1 MELEKG
7 FSMVIKNSTT
17 HTSVIGFS
25 LIFLTT
31 LPVSSDQST
40 VPLFDDGSL
49 PYFQEW
55 PKIKSD
61 IPKRDYI
68 EERVADIVAQM
79 TLGEK
84 VGQMI
89 MPEYRQITP
98 KEVKQ
103 YKIGSV
109 LNGGGGWPNENKH
122 ASALEWA
129 LQSDKY
135 WTALDQAYA
144 GRGFR
149 IPFMWATDA
158 VHGNNNVYG
167 ATLFPHNIGL
177 GAANNPELLFEIGR
191 ITAKEVAATGLD
203 LTFAPTVATPRDYR
217 WGRVYEGYSEIPN
230 ITYQYASS
238 IVKGLQGTEKELR
251 SEQRVLSTVK
261 HWIGDGGTFNGVD
274 RGVTFYSED
283 DLRNIHAMG
292 YYSALEAGAQVVMT
306 SFNSWQNYDLK
317 GKSINSKDRNNNRF
331 GKLHGSRYLITEVLK
346 EKIGFD
352 GIVVTDWN
360 GHGEVEGCTNQSC
373 PKAVNAGN
381 DLFMVTDNKDWKAFY
396 QNVIKQVQDGQI
408 PMVRIDDAVTR
419 ILRVKMRA
427 GLWEKP
433 KPSYR
438 ILAGEQQVLGAF
450 EHRKVARQAVRESLV
465 LLKNENKILPF
476 KQKNHSYVVL
486 GSAANDIQ
494 KQSGGWTLTWQ
505 GNENKSQDF
514 VHATTVLEAFKQ
526 VVGDKHV
533 YTDPNQASMDAIAVV
548 VMGEDPYAEMY
559 GDIKDHQTLAYSE
572 LKPSYAKDL
581 QLIQEMKKK
590 GFKVVTIL
598 FSGRPLYVNPELA
611 LSDAFVA
618 AWLPGTEGRGITDV
632 LFAQNGADFSGK
644 LSYSWPNNKCMTTI
658 NENSRNIPNYHVPD
672 FEQTGEEFMPLFPY
686 GYGLNYAIEQ
696 NAASQPTLFMDKRQW
711 GCGETKAKD
720 RPTTNL
726 EIFSR
731 EATTTFVPKMSGKVT
746 KWKGTFISRAKKMTV
761 GSASILSL
769 NYKHQQDA
777 LRIDFGKQ
785 LPMQLY
791 IQTPDKK
798 GLDMR
803 HYLTANSTLE
813 FDIAVKSEI
822 PSSLKLA
829 AHCVY
834 PCGAIAPIQKE
845 LKAIVEVSESEWV
858 TVKVPLQCFA
868 DNGVNFS
875 NINTP
880 FLLYSDEPF
889 QFDIGEIRYVPK
901 EKGITENTMS
911 CDIFKPI

>member
-1 MELEKG
+1 
-7 FSMVIKNSTT
+7 MVIKNNIT
-17 HTSVIGFS
+17 HASVIGFS
-25 LIFLTT
+25 LFFLTT
-31 LPVSSDQST
+31 FPVSSDPNASSL
-40 VPLFDDGSL
+40 PDGYSL

-55 PKIKSD
+55 PKIKSA
-61 IPKRDYI
+61 IPTRDYM
-68 EERVADIVAQM
+68 EERVADIVSQM

-98 KEVKQ
+98 KEAKQ

-109 LNGGGGWPNENKH
+109 LNGGGGWPNEDKH

-135 WTALDQAYA
+135 WIALNDAYA

-149 IPFMWATDA
+149 IPFLWATDA

-177 GAANNPELLFEIGR
+177 GAANNPDLLFEIGR

-203 LTFAPTVATPRDYR
+203 LTFAPTVTTPRDYR
-217 WGRVYEGYSEIPN
+217 WGRVYEGYAEIPD
-230 ITYQYASS
+230 ITYQYASA
-238 IVKGLQGTEKELR
+238 IVQGLQGTEKELR

-306 SFNSWQNYDLK
+306 SFNSWQKNDAK
-317 GKSINSKDRNNNRF
+317 DKSTDSTKTESNRF
-331 GKLHGSRYLITEVLK
+331 GKLHGSRYLVTDVLK
-346 EKIGFD
+346 EKMGFD

-360 GHGEVEGCTNQSC
+360 GHGEVAGCTNQSC

-408 PMVRIDDAVTR
+408 PMARIDDAVTR

-438 ILAGEQQVLGAF
+438 LLAGEQQILGAL
-450 EHRKVARQAVRESLV
+450 EHRKVARQAVSESLV
-465 LLKNENKILPF
+465 LLKNENKTLPF
-476 KQKNHSYVVL
+476 EPKNHSYLVV

-505 GNENKSQDF
+505 GNENKPQDF

-533 YTDPNQASMDAIAVV
+533 YTDPNEASMDTIAVV

-559 GDIKDHQTLAYSE
+559 GDIKAHQTLAYSE

-581 QLIQEMKKK
+581 QLIQALKKK
-590 GFKVVTIL
+590 GFTVVTIL

-618 AWLPGTEGRGITDV
+618 AWLPGTEGQGITDV
-632 LFAQNGADFSGK
+632 LFAQEGADFTGK
-644 LSYSWPNNKCMTTI
+644 LSYSWPNSKCMTTI
-658 NENSRNIPNYHVPD
+658 NKSSQNIPNYRAPD
-672 FEQTGEEFMPLFPY
+672 FEQTGKDFTPLFSY
-686 GYGLNYAIEQ
+686 GYGLNYTTEQ
-696 NAASQPTLFMDKRQW
+696 KGLAAPSLFMDKRQW
-711 GCGETKAKD
+711 GCGETKAKE

-726 EIFSR
+726 EIFNR

-746 KWKGTFISRAKKMTV
+746 KWKGTFISRAKKMEMGT
-761 GSASILSL
+761 ASILPL

-777 LRIDFGKQ
+777 LRIDFGQQ
-785 LPMQLY
+785 LPMQFY

-798 GLDMR
+798 GVDMR
-803 HYLTANSTLE
+803 HYLAANSTLE
-813 FDIAVKSEI
+813 FDIAVRSEI
-822 PSSLKLA
+822 PSTLKLA
-829 AHCVY
+829 SHCVY
-834 PCGAIAPIQKE
+834 PCGAMAPIQKE
-845 LKAIVEVSESEWV
+845 LKAIVEASDSEWV

-868 DNGVNFS
+868 DNGGNFS
-875 NINTP
+875 SINTP
-880 FLLYSDEPF
+880 FLLYADEPF
-889 QFDIGEIRYVPK
+889 QFDIGEIRYVPRDK
-901 EKGITENTMS
+901 KATEGVLS
-911 CDIFKPI
+911 CDIFKSI

>member
-7 FSMVIKNSTT
+7 FSMVIKNKLT
-17 HTSVIGFS
+17 HMSVIGFS
-25 LIFLTT
+25 LFLLLTF
-31 LPVSSDQST
+31 PVSSDPRSFS
-40 VPLFDDGSL
+40 LHDDGSL
-49 PYFQEW
+49 PYFKEW
-55 PKIKSD
+55 PKITSD

-68 EERVADIVAQM
+68 EERVADIVAKM

-98 KEVKQ
+98 KEAKQ

-122 ASALEWA
+122 ATALDWA
-129 LQSDKY
+129 LQSDNY
-135 WTALDQAYA
+135 WTALDEAYA

-149 IPFMWATDA
+149 IPLLWATDA

-177 GAANNPELLFEIGR
+177 GAANNPELLFDIGR
-191 ITAKEVAATGLD
+191 VTAKEVAATGLD

-217 WGRVYEGYSEIPN
+217 WGRVYEGYSEIPD

-261 HWIGDGGTFNGVD
+261 HWVGDGGTYNGVD

-283 DLRNIHAMG
+283 DLRNIHAVG
-292 YYSALEAGAQVVMT
+292 YYSALAAGAQVVMT
-306 SFNSWQNYDLK
+306 SFNSWHKPDFK
-317 GKSINSKDRNNNRF
+317 EKSKDSKDIDDNRF
-331 GKLHGSRYLITEVLK
+331 GKLHGSRYLITDVLK
-346 EKIGFD
+346 EKMGFD

-360 GHGEVEGCTNQSC
+360 GHGEVKGCSNQSC

-396 QNVIKQVQDGQI
+396 HNVIKQVQGGQI
-408 PMVRIDDAVTR
+408 SMSRIDDAVTR

-438 ILAGEQQVLGAF
+438 ILAGEQQILGAL
-450 EHRKVARQAVRESLV
+450 EHRKVARQAVSESLV
-465 LLKNENKILPF
+465 LLKNESHILPF
-476 KQKNHSYVVL
+476 KQYDQSYLVV
-486 GSAANDIQ
+486 GSAANDLQ
-494 KQSGGWTLTWQ
+494 KQTGGWTLTWQ
-505 GNENKSQDF
+505 GNENKPHDF
-514 VHATTVLEAFKQ
+514 VNATTTLDAFRQ
-526 VVGDKHV
+526 VVGDKSV
-533 YTDPNQASMDAIAVV
+533 YTDLNQAPMDAIAVV
-548 VMGEDPYAEMY
+548 VIGEDPYAEMY
-559 GDIKDHQTLAYSE
+559 GDIKAHQTLAYSE

-581 QLIQEMKKK
+581 QLIQELKKK

-632 LFAQNGADFSGK
+632 LFAQNGADFTGK
-644 LSYSWPNNKCMTTI
+644 LSYSWPNSKCMTTI
-658 NENSRNIPNYHVPD
+658 NKIGQNIPNYRSPD
-672 FEQTGEEFMPLFPY
+672 FEQTGKEFMPLFPY
-686 GYGLNYAIEQ
+686 GYGLSYSSEKK
-696 NAASQPTLFMDKRQW
+696 ASPISALFMDKRQW

-726 EIFSR
+726 EIFNR
-731 EATTTFVPKMSGKVT
+731 EATTTFVPKISGKVT
-746 KWKGTFISRAKKMTV
+746 RWKGTFISRSKTMKV
-761 GSASILSL
+761 GSASILPL

-777 LRIDFGKQ
+777 LSINFGQQ
-785 LPMQLY
+785 LPMQFY
-791 IQTPDKK
+791 VQTPDKR
-798 GLDMR
+798 GVDLR
-803 HYLTANSTLE
+803 HYLMDNSTLE
-813 FDIAVKSEI
+813 FDIAVKGEI
-822 PSSLKLA
+822 PMSLKLA
-829 AHCVY
+829 SHCVY
-834 PCGAIAPIQKE
+834 PCGSMASIQKE
-845 LKAIVEVSESEWV
+845 LQAMVDMSNDKWV
-858 TVKVPLQCFA
+858 TVKVPLRCFA

-901 EKGITENTMS
+901 GEKAAKSMMS
-911 CDIFKPI
+911 CDLFKPI

>member
-1 MELEKG
+1 
-7 FSMVIKNSTT
+7 MVIKNNIT
-17 HTSVIGFS
+17 HASVIGFS
-25 LIFLTT
+25 LFFLTT
-31 LPVSSDQST
+31 FPVSSDPNASSL
-40 VPLFDDGSL
+40 PDEPSL

-55 PKIKSD
+55 PKIKSA

-68 EERVADIVAQM
+68 EERVADIVSQM

-98 KEVKQ
+98 KEAKQ

-135 WTALDQAYA
+135 WVALDDAYA

-149 IPFMWATDA
+149 IPFLWATDA

-177 GAANNPELLFEIGR
+177 GAANNPDLLFEIGR

-203 LTFAPTVATPRDYR
+203 LTFAPTVTTPRDYR
-217 WGRVYEGYSEIPN
+217 WGRVYEGYAEIPD
-230 ITYQYASS
+230 ITYQYASA
-238 IVKGLQGTEKELR
+238 IVQGLQGTEKELR

-306 SFNSWQNYDLK
+306 SFNSWQKNDVK
-317 GKSINSKDRNNNRF
+317 GKSTDSTKTESNRF
-331 GKLHGSRYLITEVLK
+331 GKLHGSRYLVTDVLK
-346 EKIGFD
+346 EKMGFD

-360 GHGEVEGCTNQSC
+360 GHGEVAGCTNQSC

-408 PMVRIDDAVTR
+408 PMARIDDAVTR

-438 ILAGEQQVLGAF
+438 LLAGEQQNLGALD
-450 EHRKVARQAVRESLV
+450 HRKVARQAVSESLV
-465 LLKNENKILPF
+465 LLKNENKTLPF
-476 KQKNHSYVVL
+476 EPKNHSYLVV

-505 GNENKSQDF
+505 GNENKPQDF

-533 YTDPNQASMDAIAVV
+533 YTDPNEASMDTIAVV

-559 GDIKDHQTLAYSE
+559 GDIKAHQTLAYSE

-581 QLIQEMKKK
+581 QLIQALKKK
-590 GFKVVTIL
+590 GFTVVTIL

-618 AWLPGTEGRGITDV
+618 AWLPGTEGQGITDV
-632 LFAQNGADFSGK
+632 LFAQEGSDFTGK
-644 LSYSWPNNKCMTTI
+644 LSYSWPNSKCMTTI
-658 NENSRNIPNYHVPD
+658 NKNSQNIPNYRAPD
-672 FEQTGEEFMPLFPY
+672 FEQTGKDFTPLFPY
-686 GYGLNYAIEQ
+686 GYGLNYTTEQ
-696 NAASQPTLFMDKRQW
+696 KGLAAPSLFMDKRQW
-711 GCGETKAKD
+711 GCGETKAKE

-726 EIFSR
+726 EIFNR

-746 KWKGTFISRAKKMTV
+746 KWKGTFISRAKKMEMGT
-761 GSASILSL
+761 ASILPL

-777 LRIDFGKQ
+777 LRIDFGQQ
-785 LPMQLY
+785 LPMQFY

-798 GLDMR
+798 GIDMR
-803 HYLTANSTLE
+803 HYLAANSTLE
-813 FDIAVKSEI
+813 FDIAVRSEI
-822 PSSLKLA
+822 PNTLKLA
-829 AHCVY
+829 SHCVY
-834 PCGAIAPIQKE
+834 PCGAMAPIQKE
-845 LKAIVEVSESEWV
+845 LKAIVEASDSEWV

-875 NINTP
+875 SVNTP
-880 FLLYSDEPF
+880 FLLYADEPF
-889 QFDIGEIRYVPK
+889 QFDIGEIRYVPRDK
-901 EKGITENTMS
+901 KATEGVLS
-911 CDIFKPI
+911 CDIFKLI

>member
-1 MELEKG
+1 
-7 FSMVIKNSTT
+7 MVIKNNIT
-17 HTSVIGFS
+17 HASVIGFS
-25 LIFLTT
+25 LFFLTT
-31 LPVSSDQST
+31 FPVSSDPNASSL
-40 VPLFDDGSL
+40 PDGPSL
-49 PYFQEW
+49 PYFEEW
-55 PKIKSD
+55 PKIKSA

-68 EERVADIVAQM
+68 EERVADIVSQM

-98 KEVKQ
+98 KEAKQ

-135 WTALDQAYA
+135 WIALDDAYA

-149 IPFMWATDA
+149 IPFLWATDA

-177 GAANNPELLFEIGR
+177 GAANNPDLLFEIGR

-203 LTFAPTVATPRDYR
+203 LTFAPTVTTPRDYR
-217 WGRVYEGYSEIPN
+217 WGRVYEGYAEIPD
-230 ITYQYASS
+230 ITYQYASA
-238 IVKGLQGTEKELR
+238 IVQGLQGTEKELR

-306 SFNSWQNYDLK
+306 SFNSWQKNDVK
-317 GKSINSKDRNNNRF
+317 GKSTDSTKTESNRF
-331 GKLHGSRYLITEVLK
+331 GKLHGSRYLVTDVLK
-346 EKIGFD
+346 EKMGFD

-360 GHGEVEGCTNQSC
+360 GHGEVTGCTNQSC

-408 PMVRIDDAVTR
+408 PMARIDDAVTR

-438 ILAGEQQVLGAF
+438 LLAGEQQILGALD
-450 EHRKVARQAVRESLV
+450 HRKVARQAVSESLV
-465 LLKNENKILPF
+465 LLKNENKTLPF
-476 KQKNHSYVVL
+476 EPKNHSYLVV

-505 GNENKSQDF
+505 GNENKPQDF

-533 YTDPNQASMDAIAVV
+533 YTDPNEASMDTIAVV

-559 GDIKDHQTLAYSE
+559 GDIKAHQTLAYSE

-581 QLIQEMKKK
+581 QLIQALKKK
-590 GFKVVTIL
+590 GFTVVTIL

-618 AWLPGTEGRGITDV
+618 AWLPGTEGQGITDV
-632 LFAQNGADFSGK
+632 LFAQEGADFTGK
-644 LSYSWPNNKCMTTI
+644 LSYSWPNSKCMTTI
-658 NENSRNIPNYHVPD
+658 NKSSQNIPNYRAPD
-672 FEQTGEEFMPLFPY
+672 FEQTGEDFTPLFSY
-686 GYGLNYAIEQ
+686 GYGLNYTTEQ
-696 NAASQPTLFMDKRQW
+696 KGLAAPSLFMDKRQW
-711 GCGETKAKD
+711 GCGETKAKE

-726 EIFSR
+726 EIFNR

-746 KWKGTFISRAKKMTV
+746 KWKGTFISRAKKMEV
-761 GSASILSL
+761 GTASILPL

-777 LRIDFGKQ
+777 LRIDFGQQ
-785 LPMQLY
+785 LPMQFY

-798 GLDMR
+798 GIDMR
-803 HYLTANSTLE
+803 HYLAANSILE
-813 FDIAVKSEI
+813 FDIAVRSEI
-822 PSSLKLA
+822 PNTLKLA
-829 AHCVY
+829 SHCVY
-834 PCGAIAPIQKE
+834 PCGAMAPIQKE
-845 LKAIVEVSESEWV
+845 LKTIVEASDSEWV

-875 NINTP
+875 SINTP
-880 FLLYSDEPF
+880 FLLYADEPF
-889 QFDIGEIRYVPK
+889 QFDIGEIRYVPRDK
-901 EKGITENTMS
+901 KATEGVLS
-911 CDIFKPI
+911 CDIFKSI

>member
-1 MELEKG
+1 
-7 FSMVIKNSTT
+7 MVIKNNIT
-17 HTSVIGFS
+17 HASVIGFS
-25 LIFLTT
+25 LFFLTT
-31 LPVSSDQST
+31 FPVSSDPNASSL
-40 VPLFDDGSL
+40 PDEPSL

-55 PKIKSD
+55 PKIKSA

-68 EERVADIVAQM
+68 EERVADIVSQM

-98 KEVKQ
+98 KEAKQ

-135 WTALDQAYA
+135 WVALDDAYA

-149 IPFMWATDA
+149 IPFLWATDA

-177 GAANNPELLFEIGR
+177 GAANNPDLLFEIGR

-203 LTFAPTVATPRDYR
+203 LTFAPTVTTPRDYR
-217 WGRVYEGYSEIPN
+217 WGRVYEGYAEIPD
-230 ITYQYASS
+230 ITYQYASA
-238 IVKGLQGTEKELR
+238 IVQGLQGTEKELR

-274 RGVTFYSED
+274 RGVTFYSEN

-306 SFNSWQNYDLK
+306 SFNSWQKNDAK
-317 GKSINSKDRNNNRF
+317 GKSTDSMKTESNRF
-331 GKLHGSRYLITEVLK
+331 GKLHGSRYLVTDVLK
-346 EKIGFD
+346 EKMGFD

-360 GHGEVEGCTNQSC
+360 GHGEVAGCTNQSC

-408 PMVRIDDAVTR
+408 PMARIDDAVTR

-438 ILAGEQQVLGAF
+438 LLAGEQQILGAL
-450 EHRKVARQAVRESLV
+450 EHRKVARQAVSESLV
-465 LLKNENKILPF
+465 LLKNENKTLPF
-476 KQKNHSYVVL
+476 EPKNHSYLVV

-505 GNENKSQDF
+505 GNENKPQDF

-533 YTDPNQASMDAIAVV
+533 YTDPNEASMDTIAVV

-559 GDIKDHQTLAYSE
+559 GDIKAHQTLAYSE

-581 QLIQEMKKK
+581 QLIQALKKK
-590 GFKVVTIL
+590 GFTVVTIL

-618 AWLPGTEGRGITDV
+618 AWLPGTEGQGITDV
-632 LFAQNGADFSGK
+632 LFAQEGSDFTGK
-644 LSYSWPNNKCMTTI
+644 LSYSWPNSKCMTTI
-658 NENSRNIPNYHVPD
+658 NKSSQNIPNYRAPD
-672 FEQTGEEFMPLFPY
+672 FEQTGKYFTPLFPY
-686 GYGLNYAIEQ
+686 GYGLNYTTEQ
-696 NAASQPTLFMDKRQW
+696 KGSAAPSLFMDKRQW
-711 GCGETKAKD
+711 GCGETKAKE
-720 RPTTNL
+720 RPATNL
-726 EIFSR
+726 EIFNR

-746 KWKGTFISRAKKMTV
+746 KWKGTFISRAKKMEMGT
-761 GSASILSL
+761 ASILPL

-777 LRIDFGKQ
+777 LKIDFGQQ
-785 LPMQLY
+785 LPMQFY

-798 GLDMR
+798 GIDMR
-803 HYLTANSTLE
+803 HYLAANSTLE
-813 FDIAVKSEI
+813 FDIAVRSEI
-822 PSSLKLA
+822 PNTLKLA
-829 AHCVY
+829 SHCVY
-834 PCGAIAPIQKE
+834 PCGAMAPIQKE
-845 LKAIVEVSESEWV
+845 LKAIVEASDSEWV

-875 NINTP
+875 SVNTP
-880 FLLYSDEPF
+880 FLLYADEPF
-889 QFDIGEIRYVPK
+889 QFDIGEIRYVPRDK
-901 EKGITENTMS
+901 KATEGVLS
-911 CDIFKPI
+911 CDIFKSI